1 MAIRVSSNQMVY
13 NYKKQLN
20 AANSRQT
27 KLMEQGDG
35 SKLHRPSDDSVDY
48 TKYLRYSISENE
60 NNQYQENVST
70 AVSWMKASDDALVS
84 MTDIQKTF
92 KEKTVAA
99 ANDTNTTSDRAAIGK
114 EMMAEIQELV
124 SLGNTQSGD
133 RYLFAGQKDTTQPFS
148 LSVEEVDR
156 GLPKTLDEKQA
167 SFFST
172 ADSSGVLT
180 QMLTLR
186 DESDSSKLYY
196 LDTTTGRLYS
206 SDFMKDGYKDKIAA
220 GQTKA
225 KATDIVAKQEN
236 EKYNHVKTT
245 VELDTDNK
253 KTTADV
259 VKVAKNAGV
268 TLSGQKIEIVR
279 DSSGKD
285 YYGDSGTGKVY
296 NMTTFEEVGTYP
308 GGEYKNVEFTVK
320 GKGKDYYALTDDDG
334 NKFYA
339 NAATGA
345 IQTWSAST
353 FSKKDSPEVGELDD
367 QKIDVVD
374 DLYAYNQKYTVDATN
389 TTVADGTNKKYIA
402 VQDEYGATFYYD
414 KDTRDVYTEKA
425 MKTSQEKKT
434 ALSEETPVDNMQA
447 YYVAKNFANTGKIVD
462 GDETSGTAN
471 TGSDFRT
478 NFVDNFGRTITL
490 QFATVK
496 QQIATYQ
503 GDAKYI
509 SMTKKNGTTEPTS
522 DTVNVTGQEI
532 WGTDI
537 FDDAASGNKSS
548 GTAMLNEMLTV
559 HAKVL
564 EDNTSWLADDAQTV
578 SDAANQTTLKT
589 ETKLGARQQLY
600 NNVKTMLGN
609 QNELITQDITDVD
622 STDVAALAVKL
633 MEDQTVYNLSLALG
647 ARILPQSLADYLS

>member
-133 RYLFAGQKDTTQPFS
+133 RYLFAGQSDLIEPFS
-148 LSVEEVDR
+148 LSESAVDR
-156 GLPKTLDEKQA
+156 GLAKTLSNKAA
-167 SFFST
+167 SYFSGKNGV
-172 ADSSGVLT
+172 DSGDSVT
-180 QMLTLR
+180 QMLTLTG
-186 DESDSSKLYY
+186 SNQNTYY
-196 LDTTTGRLYS
+196 LNT
-206 SDFMKDGYKDKIAA
+206 KDGYIYTKDFVENGYKDRTTQDENAYVNPSNDA
-220 GQTKA
+220 VGRLSGWSSTDDQGNAVTPTETVA
-225 KATDIVAKQEN
+225 KYFKNTGEIIDKDAKLSGATD
-236 EKYNHVKTT
+236 
-245 VELDTDNK
+245 
-253 KTTADV
+253 
-259 VKVAKNAGV
+259 
-268 TLSGQKIEIVR
+268 
-279 DSSGKD
+279 
-285 YYGDSGTGKVY
+285 
-296 NMTTFEEVGTYP
+296 
-308 GGEYKNVEFTVK
+308 
-320 GKGKDYYALTDDDG
+320 
-334 NKFYA
+334 
-339 NAATGA
+339 
-345 IQTWSAST
+345 
-353 FSKKDSPEVGELDD
+353 VGEGGVSGLTFTFTTIR
-367 QKIDVVD
+367 QNVV
-374 DLYAYNQKYTVDATN
+374 
-389 TTVADGTNKKYIA
+389 
-402 VQDEYGATFYYD
+402 
-414 KDTRDVYTEKA
+414 
-425 MKTSQEKKT
+425 
-434 ALSEETPVDNMQA
+434 
-447 YYVAKNFANTGKIVD
+447 
-462 GDETSGTAN
+462 
-471 TGSDFRT
+471 
-478 NFVDNFGRTITL
+478 
-490 QFATVK
+490 
-496 QQIATYQ
+496 TYS
-503 GDAKYI
+503 GDADYI
-509 SMTKKNGTTEPTS
+509 SMTKRNGTTEPTA
-522 DTVNVTGQEI
+522 DTVNVTGQDI

-564 EDNTSWLADDAQTV
+564 EDNTSWLADDAQTI
-578 SDAANQTTLKT
+578 SDAANETTLKT

>member
-20 AANSRQT
+20 DANNRKD

-35 SKLHRPSDDSVDY
+35 SKLHRPSDDSVAY
-48 TKYLRYSISENE
+48 TKYLCYDTSQQENE
-60 NNQYQENVST
+60 QYQENVST
-70 AVSWMKASDDALVS
+70 GISWMKASDSALVS
-84 MTDIQKTF
+84 MTDIQTTF

-99 ANDTNTTSDRAAIGK
+99 ANGDKTNEDMAAIGK
-114 EMMAEIQELV
+114 EMEAEIQELV
-124 SLGNTQSGD
+124 SLGNRQQGD
-133 RYLFAGQKDTTQPFS
+133 RYIFAGQKDTTQPFS

-167 SFFST
+167 AFFST

-180 QMLTLR
+180 QMLTLQ
-186 DESDSSKLYY
+186 DESDPSKLYY
-196 LDTTTGRLYS
+196 LDTTTGQLYS
-206 SDFMKDGYKDKIAA
+206 SNFIKDGYKDKIAA

-268 TLSGQKIEIVR
+268 TLSGKSIEIVR
-279 DSSGKD
+279 DSSGTD

-308 GGEYKNVEFTVK
+308 SGEYKNVEFIVN
-320 GKGKDYYALTDDDG
+320 GYYALTNDAGD
-334 NKFYA
+334 KFYA
-339 NAATGA
+339 NATTGA

-353 FSKKDSPEVGELDD
+353 FSKKDSPKVGELDD
-367 QKIDVVD
+367 QTVDVVD
-374 DLYAYNQKYTVDATN
+374 DLYAYNQKYTVDAKN
-389 TTVADGTNKKYIA
+389 TTVADGTNKKYIV
-402 VQDEYGATFYYD
+402 VQDEDGATFYYD
-414 KDTRDVYTEKA
+414 KDTRDVYTADA
-425 MKTSQEKKT
+425 MKTSQANGM
-434 ALSEETPVDNMQA
+434 ALSDETPIGNMQA
-447 YYVAKNFANTGKIVD
+447 YYVAKNFANTGKIID
-462 GDETSGTAN
+462 GEKSKNAN
-471 TGSDFRT
+471 TGSNFRT
-478 NFVDNFGRTITL
+478 NFVDDLGRTITL

-522 DTVNVTGQEI
+522 DTVNVTGPEI

-537 FDDAASGNKSS
+537 FDDASSGNAPS

-559 HAKVL
+559 QKQVVSA
-564 EDNTSWLADDAQTV
+564 DFSWLTDDGQTI
-578 SDAANQTTLKT
+578 SDQAHATTVTT

-600 NNVKTMLGN
+600 NSVATMLDN
-609 QNELITQDITDVD
+609 QNVLIKQDVTDV
-622 STDVAALAVKL
+622 SAVDVAELATKL
-633 MEDQTVYNLSLALG
+633 MEEQTVYNMSLALG